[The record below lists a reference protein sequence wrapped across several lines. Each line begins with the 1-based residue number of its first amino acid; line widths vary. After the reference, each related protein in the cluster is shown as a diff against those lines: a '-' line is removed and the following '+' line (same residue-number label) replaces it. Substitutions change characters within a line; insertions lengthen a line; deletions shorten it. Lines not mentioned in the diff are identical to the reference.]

1 MREKQ
6 RTRPMTIRFHPVRT
20 LRQAMHQIGHAVS
33 ASAEYSQ
40 AAHQRQ
46 AALARGETPAIQPL
60 GF

>member
-1 MREKQ
+1 
-6 RTRPMTIRFHPVRT
+6 MTIRFHPVRT

-40 AAHQRQ
+40 AAHRRQ

>member
-1 MREKQ
+1 
-6 RTRPMTIRFHPVRT
+6 MTIRFHPVRT

-33 ASAEYSQ
+33 ASAEYSH

-46 AALARGETPAIQPL
+46 AAIARGERPAAQPL

>member
-1 MREKQ
+1 MS
-6 RTRPMTIRFHPVRT
+6 IRFHPVRT
-20 LRQAMHQIGHAVS
+20 LRQAIHQIGHAVS

-46 AALARGETPAIQPL
+46 VAIARGERPTAQSL

>member
-1 MREKQ
+1 MQKAED
-6 RTRPMTIRFHPVRT
+6 TAMNIRFHPVRT

-46 AALARGETPAIQPL
+46 TALARGERPAIQPL

>member
-1 MREKQ
+1 
-6 RTRPMTIRFHPVRT
+6 MTIRFHPVRT

-46 AALARGETPAIQPL
+46 AAIARGERPAIQPL